1 MSAIATTPPSI
12 SQQPVELRPRA
23 AFLLAVFSLLF
34 IAGLAVAQAQSD
46 PPSRVGRLSDAGGS
60 VFLAPDNSETGW
72 QQIGINYPVTMGD
85 NLWVSAESRAE
96 IDFGA
101 GQLRLANEAN
111 IHFSQLDDRQ
121 FSAFLANGRAN
132 LRLRTIDAGEGA
144 KLDTPNAQ
152 IDIVRTGSY
161 RLDTNSD
168 STHTTLVVREGEA
181 QVRVGERSI
190 TVYSG
195 QTASVQGNGYGAAMM
210 VRDGLG
216 MDGFDAYASDRDR
229 RIEAAG
235 VSDQYVSSYVPGVAD
250 LNAYGEWETT
260 PSYGAV
266 WYPTAVA
273 TEWVPYQDGT
283 WTYVRPWGWTW
294 VDNAPWGWAP
304 FHYGRWVRTGSRW
317 GWAPGEFVRR
327 PVYSPALV
335 AWYGGPAGTS
345 WAAGFTSGPTFGW
358 VPLSW
363 GEAYWPQYRHSTDYW
378 RRTNQPVAVDVRRM
392 PTRAPER
399 FSYANARIPGAVIAA
414 SSEVLSNR
422 RPVGPNHYRVPQQ
435 ALTNAPLTTA
445 PLDLRPTTRPMSIDK
460 MPPRA
465 PMPAS
470 SFVSRSRP
478 GPDAS
483 STSNFGGRPGAP
495 QMIPRQGSLTSQPTR
510 ETAPTFQSLPG
521 SAQPLPGAAPTVG
534 GRNTVI
540 DPAAGARAPG
550 AAGGF
555 NDPRNVAG
563 QSYVPNNRPQPSP
576 RQQNFD
582 PVPAPQQIQA
592 RPAPAP
598 MSPSQ
603 AAPLIQQAPAQQYV
617 PQRRPSPGVVRDMP
631 APQPLSSPGAPISIP
646 QQPSMH
652 LAPAPAYVPQ
662 QRVAPIQRAPVPM
675 QMPMPVAPGPSS
687 ITPAPSSITPAP
699 NSIAPAS
706 GAIGAAGPHRQV
718 PQQPQQFRPG
728 EMPQAAPGGPS
739 R

>member
-12 SQQPVELRPRA
+12 SQRSVELLPLA
-23 AFLLAVFSLLF
+23 PFLLAVFSLLF
-34 IAGLAVAQAQSD
+34 IAGLAVAQAQLD
-46 PPSRVGRLSDAGGS
+46 PPSRVGRLADVGGS

-72 QQIGINYPVTMGD
+72 QQVGINYPVTMGD

-161 RLDTNSD
+161 RLDTNSE

-216 MDGFDAYASDRDR
+216 TDGFDTYASDRDR
-229 RIEAAG
+229 RIEAIG

-327 PVYSPALV
+327 PVYAPALV

-363 GEAYWPQYRHSTDYW
+363 GEAYWPQYRCSTDYW

-399 FSYANARIPGAVIAA
+399 FNYANARIPGAVIAA
-414 SSEVLSNR
+414 SSEVLTNR

-435 ALTNAPLTTA
+435 ALANAPLTAA
-445 PLDLRPTTRPMSIDK
+445 PLDLRPTIRPMSIDK

-465 PMPAS
+465 PLPAS
-470 SFVSRSRP
+470 SFVSRSRQEVL
-478 GPDAS
+478 GPDVS
-483 STSNFGGRPGAP
+483 SAPNFGGRPGAP
-495 QMIPRQGSLTSQPTR
+495 QMIPRQGSL
-510 ETAPTFQSLPG
+510 
-521 SAQPLPGAAPTVG
+521 
-534 GRNTVI
+534 
-540 DPAAGARAPG
+540 
-550 AAGGF
+550 
-555 NDPRNVAG
+555 
-563 QSYVPNNRPQPSP
+563 
-576 RQQNFD
+576 
-582 PVPAPQQIQA
+582 
-592 RPAPAP
+592 
-598 MSPSQ
+598 
-603 AAPLIQQAPAQQYV
+603 
-617 PQRRPSPGVVRDMP
+617 
-631 APQPLSSPGAPISIP
+631 
-646 QQPSMH
+646 
-652 LAPAPAYVPQ
+652 
-662 QRVAPIQRAPVPM
+662 
-675 QMPMPVAPGPSS
+675 
-687 ITPAPSSITPAP
+687 
-699 NSIAPAS
+699 
-706 GAIGAAGPHRQV
+706 
-718 PQQPQQFRPG
+718 
-728 EMPQAAPGGPS
+728 PS
-739 R
+739 RPCCDG